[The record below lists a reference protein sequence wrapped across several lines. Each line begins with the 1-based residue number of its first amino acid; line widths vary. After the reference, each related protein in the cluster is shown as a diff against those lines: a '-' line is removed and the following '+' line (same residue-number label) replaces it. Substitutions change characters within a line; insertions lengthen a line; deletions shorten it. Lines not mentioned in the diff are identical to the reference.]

1 MHDDG
6 HEPEL
11 GAVRGAA
18 QEEVQEVPRHGRAG
32 GRHGDVP
39 HQQPG
44 QRVRAQPRRRGQ
56 ERKQVTQELECSQ
69 SSEYYLFIYLFN
81 DNYK

>member
-56 ERKQVTQELECSQ
+56 ERKQVKQEFSNFDNDIHRCSK
-69 SSEYYLFIYLFN
+69 SSEY
-81 DNYK
+81 